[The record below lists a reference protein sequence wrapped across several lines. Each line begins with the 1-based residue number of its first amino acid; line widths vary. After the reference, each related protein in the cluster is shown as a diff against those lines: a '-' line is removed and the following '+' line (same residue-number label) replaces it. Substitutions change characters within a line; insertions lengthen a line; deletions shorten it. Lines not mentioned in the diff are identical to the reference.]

1 MGMRRGLE
9 GIKDPLRRE
18 YLALVLKEVKR
29 EFGDSLV
36 SFVVY
41 GSVARGDGDRD
52 SDTDVLLVLDT
63 DAGYGERCRRLGR
76 ALARVY
82 ASEEA
87 GRLAERGYNLFVEFY
102 PLSREEASV
111 FRPVYLDMVEDA
123 VLLLDRGGFFEGV
136 LGRVEELLRRLGS
149 RRIWIGEREWFWILK
164 PGVRLGEEVSYEL
177 E

>member
-1 MGMRRGLE
+1 MKRGLE
-9 GIKDPLRRE
+9 SIRDPLRRE
-18 YLALVLKEVKR
+18 YLALVLREVER

-41 GSVARGDGDRD
+41 GSVARGDESRG

-76 ALARVY
+76 VLARVY
-82 ASEEA
+82 ESELA
-87 GRLAERGYNLFVEFY
+87 GRLAGMGYNLFVEFY

-123 VLLLDRGGFFEGV
+123 VLVLDRGGFFEGV
-136 LGRVEELLRRLGS
+136 LERVAALLRRLGS
-149 RRIWIGEREWFWILK
+149 RRVRVGEGAWFWILK
-164 PGVRLGEEVSYEL
+164 PDLRLGEEVRYEL

>member
-1 MGMRRGLE
+1 MRRGL
-9 GIKDPLRRE
+9 GSIRDPLRRE
-18 YLALVLKEVKR
+18 YLALVLREVAE

-41 GSVARGDGDRD
+41 GSVARGDAGRE

-76 ALARVY
+76 VLARVY

-87 GRLAERGYNLFVEFY
+87 GRLAEMGYNLFVEFY
-102 PLSREEASV
+102 PLSVEEASV
-111 FRPVYLDMVEDA
+111 FRPVYVDMVEDA

-136 LGRVEELLRRLGS
+136 LARVAELLRRLGS
-149 RRIWIGEREWFWILK
+149 RRVWVGEGEWFWVLK
-164 PGVRLGEEVSYEL
+164 PGVRPGEEVSYEL
-177 E
+177 